1 MRHRVGGRKL
11 GRSTSHKDAMLRNMV
26 TSFLK
31 FETIETTDA
40 KAKELRRVAEKMI
53 TLAKRG
59 GLHAR
64 RQAAAV
70 IREKDIVKKLF
81 DEIGA
86 RFADRQGGY
95 TRIVK
100 TGFRAGDSAPLA
112 VIELLAKPA
121 AAEKKEK
128 KGAKA
133 KKEPKAKKEAKAK
146 KEPRAK
152 KETKPK
158 AEKAKTPKTEKA
170 PKTEKEAKPKKTAT
184 KKSAPKK
191 EAGKEE

>member
-1 MRHRVGGRKL
+1 
-11 GRSTSHKDAMLRNMV
+11 MV

-31 FETIETTDA
+31 FEKIETTDA

-70 IREKDIVKKLF
+70 IRDKDVVKKLF

-100 TGFRAGDSAPLA
+100 TRFRAGDSATMA
-112 VIELLAKPA
+112 IIELTSRP
-121 AAEKKEK
+121 AAEKKDK
-128 KGAKA
+128 KESKA
-133 KKEPKAKKEAKAK
+133 KKEPKAKKEAK
-146 KEPRAK
+146 
-152 KETKPK
+152 PK
-158 AEKAKTPKTEKA
+158 AEKEKTKKAEKA
-170 PKTEKEAKPKKTAT
+170 PKAVKEAKPKKVST
-184 KKSAPKK
+184 KKATAKK
-191 EAGKEE
+191 EAGKEK

>member
-1 MRHRVGGRKL
+1 MRHGVGGRKL
-11 GRSTSHKDAMLRNMV
+11 GRTTSHRTAMLRNMV

-31 FETIETTDA
+31 HEKIETTDV

-53 TLAKRG
+53 TLAKKG

-70 IREKDIVKKLF
+70 IRDKDVVKKLF

-100 TGFRAGDSAPLA
+100 TGFRAGDSAPMA
-112 VIELLAKPA
+112 VIELMVKP
-121 AAEKKEK
+121 AEKKGK
-128 KGAKA
+128 KDKA
-133 KKEPKAKKEAKAK
+133 AKKEAK
-146 KEPRAK
+146 
-152 KETKPK
+152 PK
-158 AEKAKTPKTEKA
+158 AEKETKEKKPAAKKASAKKAA
-170 PKTEKEAKPKKTAT
+170 PK
-184 KKSAPKK
+184 
-191 EAGKEE
+191 EE

>member
-1 MRHRVGGRKL
+1 MRHGVGGRKL
-11 GRSTSHKDAMLRNMV
+11 GRTTSHRTAMLRNMV

-31 FETIETTDA
+31 FEKIETTDA

-53 TLAKRG
+53 TLAKQG

-70 IREKDIVKKLF
+70 IRDKDVVKKLF

-100 TGFRAGDSAPLA
+100 TGFRAGDSAPMA
-112 VIELLAKPA
+112 VIELMVKP
-121 AAEKKEK
+121 AEKKGK
-128 KGAKA
+128 KDKAA
-133 KKEPKAKKEAKAK
+133 KKESKPKAAPKAKKEAK
-146 KEPRAK
+146 
-152 KETKPK
+152 PK
-158 AEKAKTPKTEKA
+158 AEK
-170 PKTEKEAKPKKTAT
+170 EAKEKKPAAKKATA
-184 KKSAPKK
+184 KKAAPKK
-191 EAGKEE
+191 EE

>member
-31 FETIETTDA
+31 FEKIETTDA

-70 IREKDIVKKLF
+70 IRDKDVVKKLF

-100 TGFRAGDSAPLA
+100 TRFRAGDSATMA
-112 VIELLAKPA
+112 IIELMSRP
-121 AAEKKEK
+121 AAEKKDK
-128 KGAKA
+128 KDSKAKKEPKEEGKA
-133 KKEPKAKKEAKAK
+133 KKEPKAKKEAK
-146 KEPRAK
+146 
-152 KETKPK
+152 PK
-158 AEKAKTPKTEKA
+158 AEKVG
-170 PKTEKEAKPKKTAT
+170 KEAKPKKATT
-184 KKSAPKK
+184 KKSTAKK
-191 EAGKEE
+191 EAGKEK

>member
-1 MRHRVGGRKL
+1 MRHGVGGRTL
-11 GRSTSHKDAMLRNMV
+11 GRTTGHRSAMLRNMV
-26 TSFLK
+26 TSFLRYEK
-31 FETIETTDA
+31 IETTDI

-70 IREKDIVKKLF
+70 IRDKDVVKKLF

-100 TGFRAGDSAPLA
+100 TGFRAGDSAPMA
-112 VIELLAKPA
+112 VIELVAK
-121 AAEKKEK
+121 AAEKKDK
-128 KGAKA
+128 KDKAA
-133 KKEPKAKKEAKAK
+133 KKESKAKAAPKAKKEAKPKAAK
-146 KEPRAK
+146 A
-152 KETKPK
+152 PK
-158 AEKAKTPKTEKA
+158 AEKD
-170 PKTEKEAKPKKTAT
+170 AKPKKA
-184 KKSAPKK
+184 APKK
-191 EAGKEE
+191 AAAKKAEAKEE

>member
-11 GRSTSHKDAMLRNMV
+11 GRTTSHKEAMLRNMV

-31 FETIETTDA
+31 FEKIETTDA

-70 IREKDIVKKLF
+70 IRDKDVVKKLF

-86 RFADRQGGY
+86 RFTDRQGGY

-100 TGFRAGDSAPLA
+100 TRFRAGDNATMA
-112 VIELLAKPA
+112 IIELMARP
-121 AAEKKEK
+121 AAEKKDK
-128 KGAKA
+128 KESKA
-133 KKEPKAKKEAKAK
+133 KKEPKAKKAPKAK
-146 KEPRAK
+146 KEV
-152 KETKPK
+152 KPK
-158 AEKAKTPKTEKA
+158 AEKEKTKKAEKA
-170 PKTEKEAKPKKTAT
+170 PKAVKEAKPKKVST
-184 KKSAPKK
+184 KKATAKK
-191 EAGKEE
+191 EDDKEK